1 MKDINEIVSALI
13 GGTLKESENIELK
26 RTLPRGLPKIAKNI
40 VGIANSGGGYLIL
53 GVTEQ
58 LVKESMIIGVSNVDE
73 IQKTLTR
80 VVADYTIGVH
90 VIPYIYT
97 VDAKKFIVFQI
108 EKTELEA
115 YYSRRV
121 TSPTRLTAYERII
134 TSDAKI
140 KEEVRDRKLYTKV
153 YKYMT
158 IETFLVSLY
167 AKTWRFFEPNK
178 WNDKFEQRF
187 YCADYKNIGMEH
199 MTPQLFATCV
209 TREKNSEAA
218 WKVYSHGQGLGSH
231 CVQLELDIDKLRIE
245 LNKNDLKIA
254 EMYVEYKEEKFILEL
269 HNKNKSKAY
278 EAYFSSFSLKKFLK
292 LLTLKRNAYKYENEI
307 RLFAIPKGN
316 ASRSIGNDSLSK
328 DLAIDWSKVIRK
340 VRIDEACTDAE
351 LISIQ
356 QACFSAGINPVINH
370 YSFICNIPKPANC
383 VDVEFELY
391 NVDAMPGKSR
401 ITIW

>member
-26 RTLPRGLPKIAKNI
+26 RTLPRDLPKIAKNI

-115 YYSRRV
+115 YYSRRL

-316 ASRSIGNDSLSK
+316 ASRSIGNDSQSK

>member
-26 RTLPRGLPKIAKNI
+26 RTLPRDLPKIAKNI

-115 YYSRRV
+115 YYSRRL

-187 YCADYKNIGMEH
+187 YCADYKNLGMEH

-316 ASRSIGNDSLSK
+316 ASRSIGNDSQSK

-340 VRIDEACTDAE
+340 ARIDEACTDAE

-391 NVDAMPGKSR
+391 NIDAMPGKSR

>member
-26 RTLPRGLPKIAKNI
+26 RTLPRDLPKIAKNI

-115 YYSRRV
+115 YYSRRL

-187 YCADYKNIGMEH
+187 YCADYKNLGMEH

-231 CVQLELDIDKLRIE
+231 CVQLKLDIDKLRIE

-316 ASRSIGNDSLSK
+316 ASRSIGNDSQSK

-340 VRIDEACTDAE
+340 ARIDEACTDAE

-391 NVDAMPGKSR
+391 NIDAMPGKSR

>member
-1 MKDINEIVSALI
+1 MKDLNEIVSALI
-13 GGTLKESENIELK
+13 GGTLKESEDIELK
-26 RTLPRGLPKIAKNI
+26 RTLPRDLPKIAKTI

-58 LVKESMIIGVSNVDE
+58 PIKESIIIGVSNVDE
-73 IQKTLTR
+73 IQKRLTELI
-80 VVADYTIGVH
+80 ADYTIGVH
-90 VIPYIYT
+90 GIPYIYT
-97 VDAKKFIVFQI
+97 FDAKKFIVFQI
-108 EKTELEA
+108 EKTDLEA

-187 YCADYKNIGMEH
+187 YCADYEIPGAEF
-199 MTPQLFATCV
+199 MTPRLFATCV
-209 TREKNSEAA
+209 TRDKNSEAA

-231 CVQLELDIDKLRIE
+231 CIQLELDIDKLRIE

-254 EMYVEYKEEKFILEL
+254 EMNVEYKEEKFILEL

-278 EAYFSSFSLKKFLK
+278 EAYLSSFSLKKFLK

-307 RLFAIPKGN
+307 RLFAIPNGN
-316 ASRSIGNDSLSK
+316 APRSIGNDSQSK

-340 VRIDEACTDAE
+340 ARIDEACTDAE

-401 ITIW
+401 ITIR

>member
-245 LNKNDLKIA
+245 LIKNDLKIA

-316 ASRSIGNDSLSK
+316 ASRSIGNDSQSK

>member
-26 RTLPRGLPKIAKNI
+26 RTLPRDLPKIAKNI

-115 YYSRRV
+115 YYSRRL

-158 IETFLVSLY
+158 METFLVSLY

-187 YCADYKNIGMEH
+187 YCADYKNLGMEH

-278 EAYFSSFSLKKFLK
+278 EAYFSSFSLKKVLK

-316 ASRSIGNDSLSK
+316 ASRSIGNDSQSK

-340 VRIDEACTDAE
+340 ARIDEACTDAE

-391 NVDAMPGKSR
+391 NIDAMPGKSR

>member
-254 EMYVEYKEEKFILEL
+254 EMYVKYKEEKFILEL

-316 ASRSIGNDSLSK
+316 ASRSIGNDSQSK

>member
-26 RTLPRGLPKIAKNI
+26 CTLPRDLPKIAKNI

-115 YYSRRV
+115 YYSRRL

-187 YCADYKNIGMEH
+187 YCADYKNLGMEH

-316 ASRSIGNDSLSK
+316 ASRSIGNDSQSK

-340 VRIDEACTDAE
+340 ARIDEACTDAE

-391 NVDAMPGKSR
+391 NIDAMPGKSR

>member
-13 GGTLKESENIELK
+13 GGTLKESEDIELK
-26 RTLPRGLPKIAKNI
+26 RTLPRDLPKIAKTI

-140 KEEVRDRKLYTKV
+140 KEEVRDKKLYTKV

-187 YCADYKNIGMEH
+187 YCADYKIPGVEF
-199 MTPQLFATCV
+199 MTPRLFATCV

-245 LNKNDLKIA
+245 LKKNDLKIA
-254 EMYVEYKEEKFILEL
+254 EMYVEYKEEIFILEL

-278 EAYFSSFSLKKFLK
+278 EAYFSSFSLRKFLK

-316 ASRSIGNDSLSK
+316 ASRSIGNDSQSK

-340 VRIDEACTDAE
+340 ARIDEACTDAE

-401 ITIW
+401 ITIR

>member
-316 ASRSIGNDSLSK
+316 ASRSIGNDSQSK

>member
-254 EMYVEYKEEKFILEL
+254 EMYVEYNEEKFILEL

-316 ASRSIGNDSLSK
+316 ASRSIGNDSQSK

>member
-13 GGTLKESENIELK
+13 DGTLQESETIELK
-26 RTLPRGLPKIAKNI
+26 SILPRDLPKLAKTI

-53 GVTEQ
+53 GVIGQPKKGT
-58 LVKESMIIGVSNVDE
+58 MIVGVRNTDE
-73 IQKTLTR
+73 IQKTLTQLI
-80 VVADYTIGVH
+80 ADYTIGVRG
-90 VIPYIYT
+90 IPYIYT
-97 VDAKKFIVFQI
+97 VGAKKFIVFQI

-115 YYSRRV
+115 YYSRRA
-121 TSPTRLTAYERII
+121 TSPTRLTAYERI
-134 TSDAKI
+134 TTNDAKI
-140 KEEVRDRKLYTKV
+140 KEEVKERKYYTKV

-158 IETFLVSLY
+158 IEAFLVSLY

-187 YCADYKNIGMEH
+187 YCADYKIPEAEH

-231 CVQLELDIDKLRIE
+231 CVQLELNIDKLRTE
-245 LNKNDLKIA
+245 LIKNGVKIA
-254 EMYVEYKEEKFILEL
+254 ELPVEYKDEHYIMEL
-269 HNKNKSKAY
+269 HNKNKSKDYA
-278 EAYFSSFSLKKFLK
+278 AYFSSFSLEKFLK
-292 LLTLKRNAYKYENEI
+292 LLTLKRDAYRYEQEV

-316 ASRSIGNDSLSK
+316 APRSTGNDSLSM

-340 VRIDEACTDAE
+340 ARLDEACTDAE

-356 QACFSAGINPVINH
+356 QACFSAGINPIIDH
-370 YSFICNIPKPANC
+370 YTFICNVPKPANC
-383 VDVEFELY
+383 VDIEFELY
-391 NVDAMPGKSR
+391 DIDAMPGNSR
-401 ITIW
+401 ITIR

>member
-58 LVKESMIIGVSNVDE
+58 LVKGSMIIGVSNVDE

-316 ASRSIGNDSLSK
+316 ASRSIGNDSQSK

>member
-26 RTLPRGLPKIAKNI
+26 RTLPRDLPKIAKNI

-316 ASRSIGNDSLSK
+316 ASRSIGNDSQSK

-356 QACFSAGINPVINH
+356 QACFSARINPVINH

>member
-1 MKDINEIVSALI
+1 
-13 GGTLKESENIELK
+13 
-26 RTLPRGLPKIAKNI
+26 
-40 VGIANSGGGYLIL
+40 
-53 GVTEQ
+53 
-58 LVKESMIIGVSNVDE
+58 MIIGVSNVDE

-316 ASRSIGNDSLSK
+316 ASRSIGNDSQSK

>member
-187 YCADYKNIGMEH
+187 YCADYKNLGMEH
-199 MTPQLFATCV
+199 MTQQLFATCV

-316 ASRSIGNDSLSK
+316 ASRSIGNDSQSK

-391 NVDAMPGKSR
+391 NIDAMPGKSR

>member
-26 RTLPRGLPKIAKNI
+26 RTLPRDLPKIAKNI

-58 LVKESMIIGVSNVDE
+58 LVKESMIIGISNVDE

-316 ASRSIGNDSLSK
+316 ASRSIGNDSQSK

-391 NVDAMPGKSR
+391 NIDAMPGKSR

>member
-26 RTLPRGLPKIAKNI
+26 RTLPRDLPKIAKNI

-316 ASRSIGNDSLSK
+316 ASRSIGNDSQSK
-328 DLAIDWSKVIRK
+328 DLTIDWSKVIRK

>member
-26 RTLPRGLPKIAKNI
+26 RTLPRDLPKIAKNI

-115 YYSRRV
+115 YYSRRL

-187 YCADYKNIGMEH
+187 YCADYKNLGMEH

-254 EMYVEYKEEKFILEL
+254 EMYVVYKEEKFILEL

-316 ASRSIGNDSLSK
+316 ASRSIGNDSQSK

-340 VRIDEACTDAE
+340 ARIDEACTDAE

-391 NVDAMPGKSR
+391 NIDAMPGKSR

>member
-316 ASRSIGNDSLSK
+316 ASRSIGNDSQSK

-370 YSFICNIPKPANC
+370 YSFICNIPKPTTVPLKWTNRS
-383 VDVEFELY
+383 L
-391 NVDAMPGKSR
+391 N
-401 ITIW
+401 

>member
-26 RTLPRGLPKIAKNI
+26 RTLPRDLPKIAKNI

-115 YYSRRV
+115 YYSRRL

-187 YCADYKNIGMEH
+187 YCADYKNLGMEY

-316 ASRSIGNDSLSK
+316 ASRSIGNDSQSK

-340 VRIDEACTDAE
+340 ARIDEACTDAE

-391 NVDAMPGKSR
+391 NIDAMPGKSR

>member
-73 IQKTLTR
+73 IQKTITR
-80 VVADYTIGVH
+80 VVADYTIDVH

-316 ASRSIGNDSLSK
+316 ASRSIGNDSQSK

>member
-73 IQKTLTR
+73 IQKTLTS

-316 ASRSIGNDSLSK
+316 ASRSIGNDSQSK

>member
-26 RTLPRGLPKIAKNI
+26 RTLPRDLPKIAKNI

-316 ASRSIGNDSLSK
+316 ASRSIGNDSQSK

>member
-13 GGTLKESENIELK
+13 GGTLRESENIELK
-26 RTLPRGLPKIAKNI
+26 RTLPRDLPKIAKNI

-58 LVKESMIIGVSNVDE
+58 LVKESMIIGISNVDE

-316 ASRSIGNDSLSK
+316 ASRSIGNDSQSK

>member
-26 RTLPRGLPKIAKNI
+26 RTLPRDLPKIAKNI

-115 YYSRRV
+115 YYSRRL

-187 YCADYKNIGMEH
+187 YCADYKNLGMEH

-316 ASRSIGNDSLSK
+316 ASRSIGNDSQSK

-340 VRIDEACTDAE
+340 ARIDEACTDAE

-383 VDVEFELY
+383 VYVEFELY
-391 NVDAMPGKSR
+391 NIDAMPGKSR

>member
-26 RTLPRGLPKIAKNI
+26 RTLPRDLPKIAKNI

-108 EKTELEA
+108 EKTKLEA

-316 ASRSIGNDSLSK
+316 ASRSIGNDSQSK

>member
-115 YYSRRV
+115 YYSRCV

-254 EMYVEYKEEKFILEL
+254 EMYVEYKKEKFILEL

-316 ASRSIGNDSLSK
+316 ASRSIGNDSQSK

>member
-1 MKDINEIVSALI
+1 MKDIDEIVSALI

-26 RTLPRGLPKIAKNI
+26 RTLPRDLPKIAKNI

-316 ASRSIGNDSLSK
+316 ASRSIGNDSQSK